1 MSNHSKSLIHSKR
14 FLIIISFLIS
24 VVVGF
29 TIWWFSTGAY
39 QSLFPHDDIR
49 KLLEYDISSL
59 NSLLVPIRLKIHVL
73 HKKDLNVETLKE
85 KFRTWKSDH
94 IEGVEFYEYSSVL
107 NIHVER
113 NNSEQ
118 LQPVDDLLLK
128 WSQTNRHYKP
138 NTYNLFIILSD
149 EKPSNHILYLGQHRH
164 AWIVT
169 NGPITENFL
178 STTSKLF
185 YNILTNRHTSSNPK
199 SYVIENTFEKKNED
213 FIYDDTDITV
223 NKIATKYR
231 ITLTLVNM
239 KPYKNYVFQWNS
251 PGEYEKYIRGFTDRL
266 SDLADF
272 IVDWKT
278 ILYGELPTK
287 SGGLS
292 TKQADLSRLRNYH
305 SFRTFE
311 RTDSTTMQ
319 NITDLTVSDP
329 KNNNQ
334 EYHEIE
340 ARSMQFLLNEN
351 NDWKFVSQDAN
362 ETSIQLLLLVP
373 PREYTPLMIKKY
385 DGSLSEH
392 NSYIIP
398 RWGGV
403 LVFNPSKFVYRGNS
417 TDIRYLK
424 DQDMQYIMKLFSSQL
439 RRLLSIPA
447 PVPSVVFINEPGQGK
462 TESKIHVMQIPSA
475 IYGIS
480 QWEIDQLS
488 RHRVQNNLLQA
499 TETLQAMS
507 RVVHNMPNVYVM
519 DVVAE
524 LTRQSIHAIE
534 DAISLL
540 STGINH
546 EKDMTKLIHLSKSA
560 IYNALKA
567 FSHESMLSMLH
578 FPDAQKLAVYL
589 PLILPI
595 LVTILVGLKR
605 ERNIIRDKSKQKQD

>member
-1 MSNHSKSLIHSKR
+1 MPPSSKTLLQSKR
-14 FLIIISFLIS
+14 FKIIISFLVS
-24 VVVGF
+24 VILGF
-29 TIWWFSTGAY
+29 AIWWFSTGVY

-49 KLLEYDISSL
+49 KLLELDISSL
-59 NSLLVPIRLKIHVL
+59 HALILPIRLKVHIL
-73 HKKDLNVETLKE
+73 HRKGLNVDLQKE
-85 KFRTWKSDH
+85 KFTSLKSDH
-94 IEGVEFYEYSSVL
+94 IEGVEFWEYSSVL
-107 NIHVER
+107 SINFGR
-113 NNSEQ
+113 NHSEH
-118 LQPVDDLLLK
+118 LHSVDDLLLK
-128 WSQTNRHYKP
+128 WSRTNEYYKP
-138 NTYNLFIILSD
+138 NSYNLFIILGD
-149 EKPSNHILYLGQHRH
+149 EKPSNHVLYLGQHRH
-164 AWIVT
+164 AWIVADE
-169 NGPITENFL
+169 PITTDFVL
-178 STTSKLF
+178 ATSKLF
-185 YNILTNRHTSSNPK
+185 YNILTNRNTSPNTK
-199 SYVIENTFEKKNED
+199 SYAIENNFEKKNEEYV
-213 FIYDDTDITV
+213 FDDTDITV
-223 NKIATKYR
+223 NKIASKYR

-239 KPYKNYVFQWNS
+239 KPYKNYVFHWNS
-251 PGEYEKYIRGFTDRL
+251 PDHYEKYIRSFTDRL
-266 SDLADF
+266 SNLVDF
-272 IVDWKT
+272 VIDWKS

-292 TKQADLSRLRNYH
+292 SKQANLSILRNYQ

-311 RTDSTTMQ
+311 RTDSTIPQ
-319 NITDLTVSDP
+319 NTTDMSVSDP
-329 KNNNQ
+329 KNTIQ
-334 EYHEIE
+334 AYHEIE

-362 ETSIQLLLLVP
+362 ETAIQLLLLIP

-403 LVFNPSKFVYRGNS
+403 LVFNPSKSIYRGHS
-417 TDIRYLK
+417 TDIRYFK
-424 DQDMQYIMKLFSSQL
+424 DQDMQYIMELFSSQL

-447 PVPSVVFINEPGQGK
+447 PLPSTVFITEPGKGK
-462 TESKIHVMQIPSA
+462 TESKIHVMQIPSTL
-475 IYGIS
+475 YGIS

-524 LTRQSIHAIE
+524 LTRQSIHAVE
-534 DAISLL
+534 DAVSLC
-540 STGINH
+540 TIGIKR
-546 EKDMTKLIHLSKSA
+546 EEDMTTLIHLSKTA
-560 IYNALKA
+560 IYNAQKA

-605 ERNIIRDKSKQKQD
+605 ERNIIREKHKQD